1 MDNQEL
7 GLETQLIRTQLERT
21 QYLEHSVPLYL
32 TSSFIFE
39 DAEDMRASFAEETLN
54 NKTNSAENE
63 NGVLGIPGQITEL
76 FPKKER
82 NIYSR
87 FSNPN
92 TSEFVEKI
100 CLMEGA
106 EDGYAFATGMAAVY
120 STFAALLNSGDHIVS
135 ASSVFG
141 STHTLF
147 TKYFPKWNITTS
159 YFDVNKPETIEDF
172 IQPNTKILYAESPT
186 NPAVDVLDLELL
198 GKIAKK
204 HNLILIID
212 NCFATPYIQNPI
224 QFGADLVIHSATK
237 LIDGQ
242 GRVLGGVTVG
252 RSDLIREIY
261 LFSRNTGPALSPF
274 NAWVLSKS
282 LETLPVR
289 IEKHCENALKV
300 AEFLESHPN
309 VAAVKYPFLKSHPQ
323 YEVAKRQMKLG
334 GNIVAFEIKGGIEA
348 GRQFLDKIKLCSLS
362 ANLGD
367 TRSIVTHPASTTH
380 SKLTEEE
387 RLAVSIT
394 DGLVRVSVGLETVND
409 VINDLKQALE

>member
-1 MDNQEL
+1 MSQNTENF
-7 GLETQLIRTQLERT
+7 ETIAVRTQVERT
-21 QYLEHSVPLYL
+21 QFLEHSVPLYL
-32 TSSFIFE
+32 TSSFVFE
-39 DAEDMRASFAEETLN
+39 DAEDMRASFAEE
-54 NKTNSAENE
+54 KD
-63 NGVLGIPGQITEL
+63 
-76 FPKKER
+76 R

-92 TSEFVEKI
+92 TSEFVDKI
-100 CLMEGA
+100 CKMEGA

-120 STFAALLNSGDHIVS
+120 STFAALLNAGDHIVS
-135 ASSVFG
+135 AGSVFG

-159 YFDVNKPETIEDF
+159 YFDVNHPETIESF
-172 IQPNTKILYAESPT
+172 IQPNPKILYAESPT
-186 NPAVDVLDLELL
+186 NPAVDILDLELL
-198 GKIAKK
+198 GAIAKK

-224 QFGADLVIHSATK
+224 QFGAHLVIHSATK

-242 GRVLGGVTVG
+242 GRVLGGVVVG
-252 RSDLIREIY
+252 SKDLIREIY

-289 IEKHCENALKV
+289 VDRHCENALKV
-300 AEFLESHPN
+300 AEFLENHPN
-309 VAAVKYPFLKSHPQ
+309 VASVKYPFLKSHPQ
-323 YEVAKRQMKLG
+323 YEVAKKQMKLG

-348 GRQFLDKIKLCSLS
+348 GRKFLDKIKLCSLS

-394 DGLVRVSVGLETVND
+394 DGLVRVSVGLETVQD